1 MSTPRLRLD
10 RTGDIARI
18 TLDRPEVGNAIDLEM
33 ARELLAAAIA
43 CDTDRAVRCVVLTGA
58 GRFFCAG
65 GDVALFRSAGE
76 RLPAVLSELA
86 GTLHLAESRL
96 ARMAKPLLVLVNGPA
111 AGAGMSLAL
120 LGDVVLASSAASFAS
135 AYGALGLSPD
145 GGLSWLLPRLVG
157 LRKAQEIILTGRCV
171 DAITAKTIGLVTD
184 TVDAEQLGAAGQE
197 MAERLAAASAPAIG
211 AARNLLLQSL
221 TAPLEGHLESEAR
234 AIAGLSAG
242 PEAREGVNAFLAK
255 RTADFRGADTIGWG
269 GATGLATQSALSA
282 EMYLTVTEGR

>member
-1 MSTPRLRLD
+1 MSAPRIRFE
-10 RTGDIARI
+10 RQGDIARI

-43 CDTDRAVRCVVLTGA
+43 CDTDRTARCVVLTGA
-58 GRFFCAG
+58 GRFFSAG
-65 GDVALFRSAGE
+65 GDVALFRSAGQN
-76 RLPAVLSELA
+76 LPAVLSELA

-96 ARMAKPLLVLVNGPA
+96 ARMAKPLLVLVNGAA
-111 AGAGMSLAL
+111 AGAGMSLSL

-157 LRKAQEIILTGRCV
+157 LRRAQEIILTGRRV
-171 DAITAKTIGLVTD
+171 DAPTAAAIGLVTE
-184 TVDAEQLGAAGQE
+184 VIEAEQFEAAGQA
-197 MAERLAAASAPAIG
+197 MAERLAAASAPALG

-221 TAPLEGHLESEAR
+221 TVPLEAHLEAEAR

-242 PEAREGVNAFLAK
+242 PEAAEGVAAFLEK
-255 RTADFRGADTIGWG
+255 RPAAFRSAAAAAGDADP
-269 GATGLATQSALSA
+269 LAPRPDPQDPKH
-282 EMYLTVTEGR
+282 G